1 MATLAT
7 IACAIK
13 QIDTKKDDLK
23 KAYDDLKSHSS
34 LLSSF
39 SLSWSDL
46 DAHFTHIQNSL
57 THRFRLLESL
67 QSTHPDSP
75 RLDSPTYSPSD
86 PVKDPPLSTDPPS
99 QDLLDPTQSLSTPVQ
114 DPPSQDRDDTVVARS
129 ELRTLCEKMDG
140 RRLIKY
146 INDNSKGRD
155 SIRVELPVAIRGA
168 PDPGL
173 MILGAMEVFYGP
185 NDKARGD
192 NDPDR
197 RSCVLLLEVLMG
209 LDVNIENV
217 VKERAK
223 NLALEW
229 KGKVRVDGES
239 SLETLGFLHLV
250 AAYGLGSEF
259 EKSDLVEYLLFVARY
274 RQGTLLCKAIG
285 LGDKVQDLIE
295 KLIDSGKQLL
305 AVKYIFEFELTDKYP
320 PVPLLKAY
328 VNKSKKL
335 AKNVRRDGKNSP
347 RALNDADAK
356 EVNALKAVVKVIE
369 AYNLESEC
377 PKEGYEK
384 RIEQLERQKADK
396 KSPAAKPQQQPKKLQ
411 QYSNKRPRTA
421 PPVGHAPGVAGANS
435 TVPLFRQP
443 HVHPANLPENSAVYL
458 NSVTGPFGFVG
469 SSPAIASYAGS
480 PLGPYGL
487 TGAPMGLPGNSNHA
501 LYSSESRIPPGYYDR
516 STAYGEYG
524 VPPQYHPSYYPQ

>member
-1 MATLAT
+1 MATLET

-23 KAYDDLKSHSS
+23 KAYDDLQSHSS

-46 DAHFTHIQNSL
+46 DAHFTHIQSSL
-57 THRFRLLESL
+57 TQRFHLLESL
-67 QSTHPDSP
+67 QSTHPESP

-99 QDLLDPTQSLSTPVQ
+99 QDLLDSAPTQSLSTPVQ
-114 DPPSQDRDDTVVARS
+114 GPPSQDRDDTVVARS

-146 INDNSKGRD
+146 INDNSKDRD
-155 SIRVELPVAIRGA
+155 SIRVELPVAIRGS

-173 MILGAMEVFYGP
+173 MILDAMEVFYGP

-209 LDVNIENV
+209 LDVNIENI

-223 NLALEW
+223 KLALEW
-229 KGKVRVDGES
+229 KEKVRVDGES
-239 SLETLGFLHLV
+239 ILETLGFLHLV
-250 AAYGLGSEF
+250 AAYGLGSE
-259 EKSDLVEYLLFVARY
+259 
-274 RQGTLLCKAIG
+274 CKAIG

-396 KSPAAKPQQQPKKLQ
+396 KRPAAKPQQQPKKLQ

-435 TVPLFRQP
+435 TFPLFRQP
-443 HVHPANLPENSAVYL
+443 HVHPANLPENSAAYL